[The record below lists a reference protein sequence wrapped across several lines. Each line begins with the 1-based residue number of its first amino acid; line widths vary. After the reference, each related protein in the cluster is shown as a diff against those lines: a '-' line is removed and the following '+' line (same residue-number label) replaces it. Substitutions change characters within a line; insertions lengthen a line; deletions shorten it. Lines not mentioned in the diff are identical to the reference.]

1 MNNFVQNEAFN
12 KKNLETG
19 VPFLTRV
26 CWPARGST
34 GKIGLPRD

>member
-1 MNNFVQNEAFN
+1 MNKLGENEAFN

-26 CWPARGST
+26 CFPARGST
-34 GKIGLPRD
+34 AKIGLPRD